1 MRQIP
6 HLVDQQMR
14 EWELR
19 RRGDHAASHSEKG
32 PVICISRELGVGARI
47 IAKRLSEE
55 LGCSI
60 LGRDTIDHVAEDLH
74 AQRRLV
80 DALDERGRASL
91 ERWVEGYLHGSPVEY
106 DEYARSLIKVFRAAA
121 EKGSV
126 ILLGRGAN
134 FVLGLDNAF
143 CVRLVAPIEQRIT
156 QLMTYESLTRDQAM
170 EQIRKR
176 DPEQAAFTRKVFHR
190 DITDPLAFHLTLNLH
205 KMDLEQAVQVI
216 LMTMAVKGF
225 LPHKGFKTKSFEAA
239 PK

>member
-19 RRGDHAASHSEKG
+19 RMGDQQAPHSEKG
-32 PVICISRELGVGARI
+32 PVICISRELGVGARVI
-47 IAKRLSEE
+47 TKQLSEE
-55 LGCSI
+55 LGCTI

-91 ERWVEGYLHGSPVEY
+91 ERWVEGYLHGSPVEF
-106 DEYARSLIKVFRAAA
+106 DEYARSLIKVFRVAA

-126 ILLGRGAN
+126 IFLGRGAS
-134 FVLGLDNAF
+134 FVLGLENAF
-143 CVRLVAPIEQRIT
+143 CVRLVAPLERRVT
-156 QLMTYESLTRDQAM
+156 QLVTYESMTRDQALD
-170 EQIRKR
+170 QIHKR
-176 DPEQAAFTRKVFHR
+176 DAEQAAFTRKVFHR
-190 DITDPLAFHLTLNLH
+190 DINDPLAFHLTLNLH
-205 KMDLEQAVQVI
+205 KMDLGQAVQVI
-216 LMTMAVKGF
+216 LTTMTMEGF
-225 LPHKGFKTKSFEAA
+225 LTRKGGKTKPFEAV